1 MDLTPRAMHSLRLV
15 ESRFWWNLDWLKPL
29 FSGGKEDAIQEPIGG
44 VITASLPVATVKEGH
59 SDELKMFPKQVLN

>member
-1 MDLTPRAMHSLRLV
+1 M
-15 ESRFWWNLDWLKPL
+15 KPL

-44 VITASLPVATVKEGH
+44 GIIASLPVATVKEGH